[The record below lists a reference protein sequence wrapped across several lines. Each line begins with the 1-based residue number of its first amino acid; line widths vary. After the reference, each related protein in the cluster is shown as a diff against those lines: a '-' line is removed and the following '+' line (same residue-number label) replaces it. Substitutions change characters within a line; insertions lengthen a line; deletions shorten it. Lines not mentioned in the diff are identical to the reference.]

1 MKQIDFYSK
10 KWETHL
16 KKSIRI
22 LMLAIVLIA
31 AAGAAVCLWLLFS
44 AKTRTAQRNELL
56 VYLINAV
63 VGGIVIALIG
73 LFLLPKKRLL
83 AHCKAIGETEKIA
96 VPFSAGLIV
105 SEKREKI
112 PGGVVIRRVTLRGED
127 GKRLFIYDGF
137 AQLLENVGTSGI
149 LYERSGYVTGFTT
162 GGQDE

>member
-16 KKSIRI
+16 KKSISI

-31 AAGAAVCLWLLFS
+31 AAGAAVCFWLLFS
-44 AKTRTAQRNELL
+44 AQTRTAQRNELL
-56 VYLINAV
+56 IYLINAV

-96 VPFSAGLIV
+96 VPFSAGLII

-112 PGGVVIRRVTLRGED
+112 PGGVYVRRVTLGNDAGPR
-127 GKRLFIYDGF
+127 FFVYDGF
-137 AQLLENVGTSGI
+137 ADLLKNAGTNGV
-149 LYERSGYVTGFTT
+149 LYAGNGYVTGFGT
-162 GGQDE
+162 GGQNE